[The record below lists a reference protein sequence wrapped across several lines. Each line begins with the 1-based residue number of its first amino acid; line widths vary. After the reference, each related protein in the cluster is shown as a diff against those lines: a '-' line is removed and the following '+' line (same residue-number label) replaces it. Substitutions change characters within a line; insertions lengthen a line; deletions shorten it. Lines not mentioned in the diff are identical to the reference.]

1 MIFQPECIW
10 KISCNMSMITARH
23 FRKYGPISWK
33 CLIAQSVGGISNRS
47 VLLHLHVFVLSEAV
61 MMYSTVIRCESGI

>member
-1 MIFQPECIW
+1 
-10 KISCNMSMITARH
+10 MSMITARH